1 MTKMKLKIS
10 VLPEVLMVCRL
21 DKDAEVP
28 DWTWAGE
35 FVSITKTP
43 EELSIVCRQC
53 DVPKNV
59 RCEKDWRCLKVNGP
73 LDFTCV
79 GILASLS
86 APLSK
91 AGVSIFAV
99 STYDTDYLLVKEKDL
114 ERTILVLNQEDHIV
128 EQGRSA

>member
-1 MTKMKLKIS
+1 MREAKLKIS
-10 VLPEVLMVCRL
+10 VLPEVFMVCRL

-28 DWTWAGE
+28 DWAWAGE

-43 EELSIVCRQC
+43 EELSIVCRQV

-73 LDFTCV
+73 LDFSSV

-86 APLSK
+86 VPLSK

-114 ERTILVLNQEDHIV
+114 ERTILVLNREGHIV
-128 EQGRSA
+128 ERGRNA

>member
-1 MTKMKLKIS
+1 MRQAKLKIS
-10 VLPEVLMVCRL
+10 VLPEVFMVCRL

-28 DWTWAGE
+28 GWAWAGE

-59 RCEKDWRCLKVNGP
+59 RCEKGWRCLKVNGP

-86 APLSK
+86 VPLSK

-114 ERTILVLNQEDHIV
+114 EHAILVLNREGHIV
-128 EQGRSA
+128 ERGRSA

>member
-1 MTKMKLKIS
+1 MREAKLKIS
-10 VLPEVLMVCRL
+10 VLSEVFMVCRL
-21 DKDAEVP
+21 DKDAEVS
-28 DWTWAGE
+28 DWVWADE

-53 DVPKNV
+53 NVPKNV
-59 RCEKDWRCLKVNGP
+59 KCEKGWRCLKVNGP
-73 LDFTCV
+73 LDFSCV

-86 APLSK
+86 VPLAK

-114 ERTILVLNQEDHIV
+114 ERAICVLSHEGHRI
-128 EQGRSA
+128 EGE

>member
-1 MTKMKLKIS
+1 MREVKLKIS
-10 VLPEVLMVCRL
+10 VLPEVLMVCCL
-21 DKDAEVP
+21 DRDAEVP
-28 DWTWAGE
+28 DWAWAGE

-43 EELSIVCRQC
+43 EELSIVCHQV

-59 RCEKDWRCLKVNGP
+59 RCEKDWRCIKVNGP

-86 APLSK
+86 VPLSK

-114 ERTILVLNQEDHIV
+114 KRTILVLNREGHIV
-128 EQGRSA
+128 ERGRNA

>member
-1 MTKMKLKIS
+1 MREVKLKIS

-21 DKDAEVP
+21 GRDAEVP
-28 DWTWAGE
+28 DWAWAGD

-43 EELSIVCRQC
+43 EELSIVCRQV

-86 APLSK
+86 VPLSK

-114 ERTILVLNQEDHIV
+114 ERTILVLNQEGHIV
-128 EQGRSA
+128 ERGRNA

>member
-1 MTKMKLKIS
+1 
-10 VLPEVLMVCRL
+10 
-21 DKDAEVP
+21 EVP
-28 DWTWAGE
+28 DWAWAGE

-43 EELSIVCRQC
+43 EELSIVCRQV

-73 LDFTCV
+73 LNFTCV

-86 APLSK
+86 VPLSK

-114 ERTILVLNQEDHIV
+114 EHTILVLNREGHIV
-128 EQGRSA
+128 EQ